1 MRRVE
6 APPCAELSPPLA
18 EEMAQARQGKS
29 FYQWWN
35 FIVFDAVTRDHF
47 SIIYGVYTEVRRGA

>member
-1 MRRVE
+1 
-6 APPCAELSPPLA
+6 
-18 EEMAQARQGKS
+18 MAQARQGKS